1 MAAGATFTESGGG
14 RDWGYE
20 QIGQKLEKLILS
32 SIQVLMISTSLFCIA
47 SSSCLLMIYCPF
59 FSGRLSVSQ
68 SICPWT
74 ICRKMPCN
82 PPSLLMAQQSLHVV
96 GVLNGLLL

>member
-32 SIQVLMISTSLFCIA
+32 FIQVLMISTPLFCMA
-47 SSSCLLMIYCPF
+47 S
-59 FSGRLSVSQ
+59 
-68 SICPWT
+68 
-74 ICRKMPCN
+74 
-82 PPSLLMAQQSLHVV
+82 
-96 GVLNGLLL
+96 